1 MGSVVGGYRLATQA
15 TQAGRW
21 DLLFSLFAGFNVF
34 VGILNFL
41 PLPPLDGGHIAVLV
55 AEKVTRRTVDVR
67 RLIPLTAL
75 ITGFMVILM
84 VSLIYLDIV
93 NPIPNPFH

>member
-1 MGSVVGGYRLATQA
+1 M
-15 TQAGRW
+15 
-21 DLLFSLFAGFNVF
+21 
-34 VGILNFL
+34 
-41 PLPPLDGGHIAVLV
+41 LV